1 MLFSKK
7 DKKEDLHRVLPFVD
21 FHEDMAIAA
30 DGTISV
36 PFKASLSF
44 QEQYTEQQYIGWT
57 ATLSNSMKELPCN
70 SLMQQVDIY
79 YPDQWHNPSVNIN
92 DFFAQKQFEHAEGRP
107 ILRHESYII
116 LSFPGFYKDYTPL
129 STFYSSDETKS
140 FSKNTFANLENR
152 LTIAKKDAAQFR
164 QSVST
169 HLPLTPLTASEFSRL
184 VHRCLSLNFKDPKG
198 TLYGGLVKDKEYV
211 QVANRKA
218 QVISLIE
225 SAAQPSYTVLD
236 KFGHNGGVCAPLTEG
251 FGRSLNFPHVISRV
265 IRMIDS
271 EAFLKKH
278 FNSFAWSEATKI
290 DERKLQNIR
299 HIRSEMA
306 EFEQTLLQR
315 NEPIVYLSFLV
326 IPFGITDLETLNN
339 YSAQVLAAFSSIG
352 MRGYLE
358 TIDTA
363 NLFCTVLP
371 GNGNQVYRRIP
382 IPLLTAVAHM
392 NSATPFTGYKEGVLL
407 ANRYREPIYFNPFNT
422 DLDNQN
428 AFIFGPSGSGKS
440 FFNGKMIKDRF
451 EAGHIVI
458 VIDSGGTYRHLF
470 EALGGKY
477 IELSAEKSLS
487 LNPFLF
493 PADESG
499 SYLPDS
505 SKIIFLVQL
514 IGKMWKGDLNEN
526 PMSEVE
532 TSLLSQ
538 WISDYYRDL
547 PKAVIPTLTGFYNYL
562 KELVQA
568 NGKDIIDLKKEQL
581 FPFQEFFIVLKPFA
595 HGIHKDHFNSLEQ
608 DYLLDHRLVC
618 FELEAIKGNSKLY
631 PLVVQ
636 ILFDF
641 AFEMVSKH
649 PDAIKFIDIEEGWTT
664 LDDASREHI
673 EAFYRKGRKTKTS
686 IRIITQDIG
695 EIKSSKIASAIK
707 NNAATFILL
716 YNEKACSRE
725 EIGDF
730 LGMNALDMQK
740 YASLRRHNGPV
751 GFREIFIKEM
761 GQSHVWLVEPSLWE
775 HAMLTSHPSERN
787 QLAALA
793 KKHENIED
801 GIAEWV
807 YHTKQKYYV

>member
-1 MLFSKK
+1 MLFLKK
-7 DKKEDLHRVLPFVD
+7 NKRAGLDRVLPFVD
-21 FHEDMAIAA
+21 FHEDMAISP

-36 PFKASLSF
+36 PFKASLAF
-44 QEQYTEQQYIGWT
+44 QEQYTEQHYIDWT
-57 ATLSNSMKELPCN
+57 TVLSGSLKELPCN
-70 SLMQQVDIY
+70 SLLQQVDIY
-79 YPDQWHNPSVNIN
+79 WPDQWHNPSVDRD
-92 DFFAQKQFEHAEGRP
+92 DFFAQKQFEHTENRP

-116 LSFPGFYKDYTPL
+116 LSFPGFYKDYTPI
-129 STFYSSDETKS
+129 STFYSRDETHS
-140 FSKNTFANLENR
+140 FSKNPFAGLENR
-152 LTIAKKDAAQFR
+152 LKIAKKDAAQFR

-169 HLPLTPLTASEFSRL
+169 YIPLTPLTSSEFSRL
-184 VHRCLSLNFKDPKG
+184 VHRCLSLNFEDPEG
-198 TLYGGLVKDKEYV
+198 RLSGGLVKDKEYV
-211 QVANRKA
+211 QLASRKA
-218 QVISLIE
+218 QIVSLME

-236 KFGHNGGVCAPLTEG
+236 KFGSNSGVCAPLTESL
-251 FGRSLNFPHVISRV
+251 GRSLNFPHIVSRV

-271 EAFLKKH
+271 ESFLKNH
-278 FNSFAWSEATKI
+278 FNAFAWSEATKI
-290 DERKLQNIR
+290 DQRKLQNIR
-299 HIRSEMA
+299 HVRSEMA
-306 EFEQTLLQR
+306 EFEQILLQR
-315 NEPIVYLSFLV
+315 SEPIVYLSFLV
-326 IPFGITDLETLNN
+326 IPFGMIDLTTLNH
-339 YSAQVLAAFSSIG
+339 YSSQVLAAFSGIG

-363 NLFCTVLP
+363 NLFCATLP

-382 IPLLTAVAHM
+382 IPLLTAVAHI
-392 NSATPFTGYKEGVLL
+392 NSTTPFTGYQEGVLL
-407 ANRYREPIYFNPFNT
+407 ANRYKEPIYCNPFNI

-451 EAGHIVI
+451 QAGHIVI

-470 EALGGKY
+470 AALGGKY
-477 IELSAEKSLS
+477 IELSAEQSLG

-493 PADESG
+493 GSSG
-499 SYLPDS
+499 NYLPDDT
-505 SKIIFLVQL
+505 KIIFLVQL
-514 IGKMWKGDLNEN
+514 IGKMWKGNLNEN

-532 TSLLSQ
+532 RALLSE
-538 WISDYYRDL
+538 WISSYYKDL
-547 PKAVIPTLTGFYNYL
+547 QEGVIPSLTGFYDYL
-562 KELVQA
+562 NALVAA
-568 NGKDIIDLKKEQL
+568 NGKDIVELKNEQL
-581 FPFQEFFIVLKPFA
+581 FPFQEFFIVLRPFS
-595 HGIHKDHFNSLEQ
+595 HGVYKDHFNSLSQ

-641 AFEMVSKH
+641 AFEMVANH

-664 LDDASREHI
+664 LDDASSEHI

-716 YNEKACSRE
+716 YNEKASSRE
-725 EIGDF
+725 EIGAF
-730 LGMNALDMQK
+730 LGMNALDMEK
-740 YASLRRHNGPV
+740 YASLRRQNGTG

-761 GQSHVWLVEPSLWE
+761 GKSHVWLLEPSLWE
-775 HAMLTSHPSERN
+775 HAMVTSNPSERN
-787 QLAALA
+787 KIASLT
-793 KKHENIED
+793 KKHGNIED

-807 YHTKQKYYV
+807 YHTKQKHYV